1 MKKIILSLF
10 VLILACN
17 FVLAQEIPSTNNTG
31 GAIKPVTGGNN
42 SVFLP
47 RVNNEVEDIF
57 MKKEEP
63 KINMRQD
70 KNGLLTEG
78 DRVAAEWKADKKAK
92 EEYANDQYLGDVKT
106 TGKFVELY
114 CRDHEF
120 VDGDRVKITV
130 NGEVIYKN
138 LPLTGSYKPI
148 LVTLQS
154 GFNTIEFE
162 ALNQGLSGPNTAM
175 LIVFG
180 EDAHRPVSIAFG
192 RSLKGGYRAQSRLAH
207 PTHQFRTCIRLVMP
221 LWFRP

>member
-1 MKKIILSLF
+1 MKKISLSLILSIF
-10 VLILACN
+10 AFGFIQ
-17 FVLAQEIPSTNNTG
+17 AQEIPKTTNS
-31 GAIKPVTGGNN
+31 GASVKPATSGSN

-57 MKKEEP
+57 MKKEER

-120 VDGDRVKITV
+120 VDGDR
-130 NGEVIYKN
+130 
-138 LPLTGSYKPI
+138 
-148 LVTLQS
+148 
-154 GFNTIEFE
+154 

-175 LIVFG
+175 LKVFG
-180 EDAHRPVSIAFG
+180 EDGQQLVSKEWNLLTGAKA
-192 RSLKGGYRAQSRLAH
+192 SLMVVKQ
-207 PTHQFRTCIRLVMP
+207 
-221 LWFRP
+221 

>member
-1 MKKIILSLF
+1 MKKITISLLF
-10 VLILACN
+10 LIFACS
-17 FVLAQEIPSTNNTG
+17 FIQAQEIPSTNNTG
-31 GAIKPVTGGNN
+31 GSIKPANSGSNN
-42 SVFLP
+42 IFLP
-47 RVNNEVEDIF
+47 RVNNETEDIF

-78 DRVAAEWKADKKAK
+78 DRVAAEWKADKKSK
-92 EEYANDQYLGDVKT
+92 EEYAKDQYLGDVKT
-106 TGKFVELY
+106 NGKFVELY

-130 NGEVIYKN
+130 NGEVIFKN
-138 LPLTGSYKPI
+138 LALTGSYKPI

-175 LIVFG
+175 LKVFG
-180 EDAHRPVSIAFG
+180 EDGQQLVSKEWNLLTGA
-192 RSLKGGYRAQSRLAH
+192 RASLMVVKQ
-207 PTHQFRTCIRLVMP
+207 
-221 LWFRP
+221 

>member
-1 MKKIILSLF
+1 MKKIIFSF
-10 VLILACN
+10 IIAIFACN
-17 FVLAQEIPSTNNTG
+17 FIQAQEIPSTTNTG
-31 GAIKPVTGGNN
+31 GSVKPVTTGNN

-57 MKKEEP
+57 MKKEER

-78 DRVAAEWKADKKAK
+78 DRVAAEWKEDKKAK
-92 EEYANDQYLGDVKT
+92 EEYAKDQYLGDVKT

-130 NGEVIYKN
+130 NGEVIFKN
-138 LPLTGSYKPI
+138 LALTGSYKPI

-154 GFNTIEFE
+154 GFKTIEFE

-175 LIVFG
+175 LKVFG
-180 EDAHRPVSIAFG
+180 ENGKQLVSKEWNLLTGA
-192 RSLKGGYRAQSRLAH
+192 RASLMVVKQ
-207 PTHQFRTCIRLVMP
+207 
-221 LWFRP
+221 

>member
-1 MKKIILSLF
+1 MKKISLSLILSIF
-10 VLILACN
+10 AFGFIQ
-17 FVLAQEIPSTNNTG
+17 AQEIPKTTNS
-31 GAIKPVTGGNN
+31 GASVKPATSGSN

-57 MKKEEP
+57 MKKEER

-138 LPLTGSYKPI
+138 LALTGSYKPI

-175 LIVFG
+175 LKVFG
-180 EDAHRPVSIAFG
+180 EDGQQLVSKEWNLLTGAKA
-192 RSLKGGYRAQSRLAH
+192 SLMVVKQ
-207 PTHQFRTCIRLVMP
+207 
-221 LWFRP
+221 